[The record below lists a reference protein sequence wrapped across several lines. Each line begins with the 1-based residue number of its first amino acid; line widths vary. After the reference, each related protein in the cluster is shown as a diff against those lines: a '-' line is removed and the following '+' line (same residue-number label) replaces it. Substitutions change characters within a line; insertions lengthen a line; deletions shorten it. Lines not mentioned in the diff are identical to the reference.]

1 MFDLRIL
8 KDVKHER
15 CHFYSI
21 FSLQTGK
28 NKKTALNGTYG
39 ISFFL
44 NLNMLRIIEQRIKVQ
59 KFAEPA
65 EKFSFLLGPPYGN
78 LSPT

>member
-8 KDVKHER
+8 KDVKHKR
-15 CHFYSI
+15 CHFYCI

-28 NKKTALNGTYG
+28 NKKTAQNGTHG
-39 ISFFL
+39 IPLLL
-44 NLNMLRIIEQRIKVQ
+44 NLIMLRIIEQRIKVQ

-65 EKFSFLLGPPYGN
+65 ENFSFLLGPP
-78 LSPT
+78 TEI

>member
-1 MFDLRIL
+1 MYVYYFTKFSFDVLSWNMFDLRIL

-28 NKKTALNGTYG
+28 NKKTAQNGTHG
-39 ISFFL
+39 MLFFL
-44 NLNMLRIIEQRIKVQ
+44 NPIMFRIDMTRVRVW
-59 KFAEPA
+59 
-65 EKFSFLLGPPYGN
+65 SVDW
-78 LSPT
+78 